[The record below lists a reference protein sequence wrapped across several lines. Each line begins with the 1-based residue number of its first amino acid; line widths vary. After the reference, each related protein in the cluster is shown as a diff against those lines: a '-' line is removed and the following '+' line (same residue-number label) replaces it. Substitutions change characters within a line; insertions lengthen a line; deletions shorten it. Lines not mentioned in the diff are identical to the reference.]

1 MDSFLAAGY
10 VRRLKLLSVLVH
22 CIDLLKL
29 FCRFYL
35 IVSAGLKSS
44 GSDLATVC
52 EHPVDWEGFFERRGR
67 MISNPFSCLFV
78 KGTTTKSRYQ
88 WMSKLKVSHPFLSRH
103 LCVSAHASPSVICGR
118 HFHHPAPQP

>member
-44 GSDLATVC
+44 GSDLETMC
-52 EHPVDWEGFFERRGR
+52 EHPVDWEGFFFSDERE
-67 MISNPFSCLFV
+67 
-78 KGTTTKSRYQ
+78 
-88 WMSKLKVSHPFLSRH
+88 
-103 LCVSAHASPSVICGR
+103 
-118 HFHHPAPQP
+118 